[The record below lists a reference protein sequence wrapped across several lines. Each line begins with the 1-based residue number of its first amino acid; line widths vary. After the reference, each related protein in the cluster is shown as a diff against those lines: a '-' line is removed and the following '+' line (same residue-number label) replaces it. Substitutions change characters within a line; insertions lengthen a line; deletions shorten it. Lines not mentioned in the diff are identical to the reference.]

1 MLRRSFVPAVLIL
14 LSVVFWVSPHF
25 KEVAA
30 GIAILLFGMIALE
43 NGFKSLTEG
52 PLKRL
57 LSRAT
62 NKFYKSFSLGM
73 VSTAILQSSSLIS
86 VITISFIS
94 TGLLSLTQGIGI
106 IFGANIGTT
115 ATAWLVAILGLK
127 IKISALAMP
136 MLVFGIILV
145 FQKQKTIKGLGNVLA
160 GLGFLFLGIYFMKE
174 GFDSF
179 KEGFNLAEYAMEGFL
194 GVLLFAGIGLL
205 ATVVL
210 QSSSATMAVIL
221 TALAAGQ
228 ITYYNSLALA
238 VGANIGTTITAIIG
252 ALASNAA
259 GKRLAGAH
267 LIFNMVT
274 AFIALIFINQLG
286 WVVNWLADLFN
297 FNPIN
302 YTLKLAIFHTVFNLI
317 GVAVMYPFVGRLV
330 KFLKKNIKEEVV
342 EIEQPI
348 YLSDAALAYPQ
359 SAVSALVKETKH
371 LFENVFEILAHGL
384 GLHRVEVMKKDV
396 NTADLKP
403 FSEFNI
409 DKSYYK
415 RVKYIYGKIIVFAAR
430 AQEEHSDA
438 DYIQTIYNIKEAN
451 RYFIDAVKDVKELQG
466 NLLKYTTTDNPAM
479 RKEYNIFRFK
489 ISKIIRQVFKAQKFK
504 TPADKS
510 IAEINELV
518 NEHIETRRK
527 KLTKHLLRRK
537 KDDVLFNGKIDHLIR
552 EKAISTEMASSLM
565 NDSALAAAI
574 TKHLIKA
581 TELLYLNPDIL
592 LTDFDIKNGVNG
604 ANGVESTN

>member
-1 MLRRSFVPAVLIL
+1 
-14 LSVVFWVSPHF
+14 
-25 KEVAA
+25 
-30 GIAILLFGMIALE
+30 
-43 NGFKSLTEG
+43 
-52 PLKRL
+52 
-57 LSRAT
+57 
-62 NKFYKSFSLGM
+62 M

-136 MLVFGIILV
+136 MLVFGVILV
-145 FQKQKTIKGLGNVLA
+145 FQKQKALKGLGNVLA

-174 GFDSF
+174 GFESF
-179 KEGFNLAEYAMEGFL
+179 KEGFDLAEYAMDGFW
-194 GVLLFAGIGLL
+194 GVLVFVGVGLL
-205 ATVVL
+205 ATVIL

-228 ITYYNSLALA
+228 ITYFNSLALA
-238 VGANIGTTITAIIG
+238 IGANVGTTITAIIG
-252 ALASNAA
+252 ALASNAS

-267 LIFNMVT
+267 LIFNIAT
-274 AFIALIFINQLG
+274 AVIALIFINQLG
-286 WVVNWLADLFN
+286 WIVNWIADLLN
-297 FNPIN
+297 FNPTN

-317 GVAVMYPFVGRLV
+317 GVLFMYPFVGKLV
-330 KFLKKNIKEEVV
+330 KFLEKHIKAEVI

-359 SAVSALVKETKH
+359 SAISALVKETKH

-396 NTADLKP
+396 DTSGLKP
-403 FSEFNI
+403 ISKINI
-409 DKSYYK
+409 DKTYYK

-451 RYFIDAVKDVKELQG
+451 RYFVDAVKDVKDLQT
-466 NLLKYTTTDNPAM
+466 NLLKYTTTDNVVM
-479 RKEYNIFRFK
+479 RKEYNIFRFR

-504 TPADKS
+504 APPDKS
-510 IAEINELV
+510 ISEINELV
-518 NEHIETRRK
+518 KEHIETRRK
-527 KLTKHLLRRK
+527 KLTKHLLRRR
-537 KDDVLFNGKIDHLIR
+537 KDDVLFNGKIDRLIR
-552 EKAISTEMASSLM
+552 EKSINTAMASSLM

-592 LTDFDIKNGVNG
+592 LTDVDIKNGTNG
-604 ANGVESTN
+604 ADKSEEKE